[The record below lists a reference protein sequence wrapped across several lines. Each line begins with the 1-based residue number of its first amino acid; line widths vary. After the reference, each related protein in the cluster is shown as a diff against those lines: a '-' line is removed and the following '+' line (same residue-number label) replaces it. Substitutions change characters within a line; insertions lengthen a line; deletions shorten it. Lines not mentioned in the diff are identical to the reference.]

1 MVSEK
6 IVLQVLAEQRD
17 EIRNYKPGKLV
28 SRKEESCFEWDSNL
42 AQVDAFIG
50 FISPENSVSS

>member
-17 EIRNYKPGKLV
+17 EIRNYQPGKLV
-28 SRKEESCFEWDSNL
+28 SRKEESYFEWDSNL
-42 AQVDAFIG
+42 AQVVIGPDFIT
-50 FISPENSVSS
+50 FPSIF